1 MKDSAATALPVEIE
15 IKIENHTDCML
26 KPIQDIGAIDSTEI
40 EIHRSLSLNA
50 KKRKDTVQ
58 IRHSLQYE
66 KNKWRF
72 LFGPTPNDFYSST
85 RQFDQETRPLNGLK
99 KKKKTMPKSD
109 EIYKARL

>member
-1 MKDSAATALPVEIE
+1 
-15 IKIENHTDCML
+15 ML

-66 KNKWRF
+66 KNKLRF